1 MIHVDELPVQ
11 VKKYTDGSLEVTNSG
26 EIHKSILDSSDKFI
40 NVTANIKSSDD
51 LLALVLVKGIIDRSN
66 SSFKYPCVLK
76 LPYVPYMRS
85 DRAMNE
91 HSDVGGLKIVSPV
104 INNLN
109 FDSVV
114 VFDPHSDVTESLIKN
129 IRIVSQHE
137 GIGHFQAQHKGVFDK
152 YDFVVS
158 PDAGA
163 LKKVAKCAK
172 TLSKPHI
179 EAFKERE
186 INTNK
191 ILRTSV
197 NANKEDL
204 EGKSVLIIDDILEY
218 GTTVRELAKT
228 LKEDYGVANIGVY
241 VTHAV
246 LPLNLRES
254 PASHTSFILDY
265 LDNIYGYF
273 WWPECS
279 EKEVPEQALYLNL
292 FH

>member
-1 MIHVDELPVQ
+1 MIHVDELPV
-11 VKKYTDGSLEVTNSG
+11 KIKTYSDGSLEVINSAQ
-26 EIHKSILDSSDKFI
+26 IHQTILNTPEKYI
-40 NVTANIKSSDD
+40 NIIANIKSSDD
-51 LLALVLVKGIIDRSN
+51 LMALILVKGVVDRSN
-66 SSFKYPCVLK
+66 SLLKLPCILK

-91 HSDVGGLKIVSPV
+91 YTDVGGLKIVAPL

-129 IRIVSQHE
+129 IRIVPQHE
-137 GIGHFQAQHKGVFDK
+137 ALGHFQHKYNVFDK
-152 YDFVVS
+152 YDFFIS

-197 NANKEDL
+197 NANKEQL
-204 EGKSVLIIDDILEY
+204 EGKSVLIIDDICE
-218 GTTVRELAKT
+218 GGRTFMALAKM
-228 LKEDYGVANIGVY
+228 LKEDYDV
-241 VTHAV
+241 
-246 LPLNLRES
+246 RE
-254 PASHTSFILDY
+254 
-265 LDNIYGYF
+265 
-273 WWPECS
+273 
-279 EKEVPEQALYLNL
+279 VALYVSHGL
-292 FH
+292 FTFGYEHLKEHIDQVYCYHSWLDSNQISQTNDYIIPKEYYQ